1 MFKGLKKVL
10 KVYPLPIFVILLTFV
25 IYYFAFEAVNK
36 NTHKTDAI
44 TEEESMLSNEN
55 QVLAQSA
62 PQEMQVLP
70 QETIT
75 QESQEP
81 QGQELA
87 QNEVEP
93 LPEPQTILLIT
104 SRVKS
109 LNIRQSPQTT
119 AQVVGKL
126 TPAQNAIVLE
136 EQNGWLR
143 IASAL
148 DSSELGWIL
157 KEYSKEIKQ
166 EIVQIP
172 QEPQKAE
179 SSESQITQTLES
191 TQTKEI
197 KTLVTSRV
205 KSLNIRQSPQ
215 TTAQV
220 VGKLTPAQNAIVL
233 EEQNGWLRIASA
245 LDSSELGWILKEY
258 SKEIK
263 QEIIQD
269 STQSTQ
275 ETQKA
280 ESIESQTTQA
290 QETPQSA
297 ESLASNSKEFSENNA
312 NTTQTLI
319 ESKQIFTTKV
329 RVNIREIP
337 STEGKIIGKLTP
349 EDAIII
355 LEEKDGWAKI
365 TSDNGDKSGFVVRRA
380 LVLKEN

>member
-136 EQNGWLR
+136 
-143 IASAL
+143 
-148 DSSELGWIL
+148 
-157 KEYSKEIKQ
+157 K
-166 EIVQIP
+166 
-172 QEPQKAE
+172 
-179 SSESQITQTLES
+179 
-191 TQTKEI
+191 
-197 KTLVTSRV
+197 
-205 KSLNIRQSPQ
+205 
-215 TTAQV
+215 
-220 VGKLTPAQNAIVL
+220 
-233 EEQNGWLRIASA
+233 QNGWLRIASA